1 LIILSNQKLR
11 VGIIG
16 LGSIAHIAHLPI
28 LSKHENVE
36 ITAVMSQTL
45 SKAQTVAS
53 KFGAKQAVSSVN
65 EMMATGIDCA
75 FVLSPKQVHAE
86 SVIPLLKGG
95 VDVFCEKPLAMT
107 LRESEE
113 MVNVAEQVNKIL
125 MVGFN
130 RRFAPVYSKAKAAY
144 GENVPHAVFAEKNR
158 PETEYR
164 ATLENAI
171 HMIDLMRWYCG
182 ECEEVEAHS
191 NFEDPFYESLATAQL
206 RFKSGATGLLLAS
219 RSAGQWGERMELY
232 GHNQSVI
239 VESPDSVRVVDNE
252 KETSISM
259 TPLAMGW
266 ARVEDK
272 LGFKQ
277 SVEHFLDC
285 VLTRKQPLTNGVDAL
300 KTHQLMNL
308 ILKKAGLPD
317 LEKEAIR

>member
-1 LIILSNQKLR
+1 MQKEKIR

-28 LSKHENVE
+28 LSTIENVE
-36 ITAVMSQTL
+36 ISAVMSQTY
-45 SKAQTVAS
+45 SKAQSVAT
-53 KFGAKQAVSSVN
+53 KFGAKQAVQSLD
-65 EMMATGIDCA
+65 EMVAAGIDCA

-86 SVIPLLKGG
+86 SVIPLLKAG

-113 MVNVAEQVNKIL
+113 MVNVAEQTKKIL

-144 GENVPHAVFAEKNR
+144 GDRVPHAVFAEKNR
-158 PETEYR
+158 PQTEYR

-182 ECEEVEAHS
+182 ECDEVEAYS
-191 NFEDPFYESLATAQL
+191 NFEDPYYESLATAQL
-206 RFKSGATGLLLAS
+206 RFKSGAIGLLLAS
-219 RSAGQWGERMELY
+219 RSAGQWVERMELY
-232 GHNQSVI
+232 GHNQSVF

-252 KETSISM
+252 KETTVTM

-285 VLTRKQPLTNGVDAL
+285 VVERKQPLTNGVDAL
-300 KTHQLMNL
+300 KTHELMNL

-317 LEKEAIR
+317 LS